1 MPKTISLINFI
12 PYTANMPGRSKIN
25 KAISLIIKKFPSNR
39 VAYRNHKSLK
49 KFVKCLCY
57 AKIKHE
63 EYCRNFF
70 SNVQGFS
77 MKAGKTMQTVMIV
90 GAGKGG
96 TSILKIIKETAVLDV
111 KAMVDIDPD
120 AEGLQLARKS
130 GIPIGADWRQF
141 MDQDIDIIIEV
152 TGNEQVFIDIREAR
166 SKNTVLIPG
175 SVAFLI
181 AKLLEE
187 KEELISKFR
196 NETYKHDLI
205 FNSTDDGMIV
215 INNLNEIIVFNRSA
229 ERMTGIKRKDALGK
243 KINEIITDSML
254 PRVMA
259 TRRIEANQ
267 EMTLA
272 NGLKIITTRI
282 PMLGENN
289 ELMGAFA
296 VFKDITEVVSLAE
309 EITNLKDI
317 QTMLQAIIQSSEEAI
332 SVVDENGKGILIN
345 PAYSRLTGLEEE
357 KVIGKPATA
366 DISEGESVHMKV
378 LQTRRAMRGVA
389 MRVGPK
395 RKDVIVNVAPV
406 IVDGKLKGSV
416 GVIHD
421 VSEIQNLN
429 RELNRARQIIR
440 TLEAKYSFEDI
451 IGISE
456 EMTIAIE
463 QARLGAKTPATV
475 LLRGESGT
483 GKELFAHA
491 IHNASDRK
499 YNKFIRVNCAALSE
513 SLLESELFGYEEG
526 AFSGAKRGGKRG
538 LFEEADKGS
547 IFLDEIGEL
556 TANTQAKLLRVL
568 QEHEITR
575 VGGTKPISIDVR
587 VIAATN
593 VNLEKGI
600 ADGTFREDLY
610 YRLNRMPIHI
620 PSLRRRKEDIPLLC
634 SRLIQKINQE
644 YGRNVEGVTEQAVD
658 KLMAYNW
665 PGNVRE
671 LDNILGRAI
680 IFMNYNETKIEER
693 HIPDLGAN
701 NPSPSN
707 EASEEAQNK
716 SLTQMVEQYEA
727 KVIRQTL
734 QKLDGNKTKTA
745 KMLGLSVRNL
755 YYKLEKY
762 EIAKDGMQ

>member
-1 MPKTISLINFI
+1 MQ
-12 PYTANMPGRSKIN
+12 
-25 KAISLIIKKFPSNR
+25 
-39 VAYRNHKSLK
+39 
-49 KFVKCLCY
+49 
-57 AKIKHE
+57 E
-63 EYCRNFF
+63 
-70 SNVQGFS
+70 FS
-77 MKAGKTMQTVMIV
+77 MKAGMTMQTVMIV

-96 TSILKIIKETAVLDV
+96 TAILKIIKETAVLDV

-120 AEGLQLARKS
+120 AEGLLLANES
-130 GIPIGADWRQF
+130 GIPTGADWRQF
-141 MDQDIDIIIEV
+141 MKQDIDIIIEV

-215 INNLNEIIVFNRSA
+215 INNQTEIIVFNRSA

-451 IGISE
+451 IGTSE

-491 IHNASDRK
+491 IHNASGRK

-575 VGGTKPISIDVR
+575 VGGTKPITIDVR
-587 VIAATN
+587 IIAATN

-644 YGRNVEGVTEQAVD
+644 YGRNVEGVTEEAVD

-680 IFMNYNETKIEER
+680 IFMNYSETKIEER

-701 NPSPSN
+701 NPSPN
-707 EASEEAQNK
+707 IEASEEAQNK
-716 SLTQMVEQYEA
+716 SLTQMIEQYEA
-727 KVIRQTL
+727 RVIRQTL

-762 EIAKDGMQ
+762 EIAKTGMQ